1 MPLMHKFL
9 RLEENEMKAF
19 ETPVV
24 EVVMFSVEDVITESG
39 ATAPAP
45 TTPAGPTPP
54 ALVPPCVKT

>member
-1 MPLMHKFL
+1 MPFMHSKFL

-39 ATAPAP
+39 VAAPEATTLP
-45 TTPAGPTPP
+45 T
-54 ALVPPCVKT
+54 LIPPCMN

>member
-39 ATAPAP
+39 VAAPEATTLP
-45 TTPAGPTPP
+45 T
-54 ALVPPCVKT
+54 LIPPCMN